1 MSFKFFG
8 PFKVLEWV
16 GGMDYKLLLPAAAAA
31 HAIFHISQLKQV
43 LPTIQQAAPN
53 LPAGDMTL

>member
-1 MSFKFFG
+1 
-8 PFKVLEWV
+8 
-16 GGMDYKLLLPAAAAA
+16 MDYKFLLPAAAAA